1 MAQDASSIALDR
13 FEPTAAGD
21 DLFSVPD
28 PTVRHAFRPA
38 AGLVMSYARS
48 PLHLA
53 RASSS
58 GSDDLGVVVSHQLT
72 THMLL
77 SAEMLR
83 AVKADVDMPFTAS
96 QSGQSPA
103 SLRSPSGAALNDVRL
118 GLRWAGIQQR
128 GALPA
133 AAIGVDVW
141 LPSGSESNFAG
152 AGVVRYGGFV
162 LAGSDFDHV
171 GWRAMIGRRRS
182 DAREGEFGLGSD
194 VVFGSG
200 VVWRS
205 GAWQVGPEVF
215 GSTAVGGGSLA
226 FTARTT
232 GLEAIAGARY
242 RAGPVTVGL
251 AAGPGFF
258 KSAGTPAWRIVVGAQ
273 LALEREAA
281 ATPTA
286 GQSAGRPATPQ
297 DDHSAR
303 DGACSVPTPPMTV
316 VLADR
321 DGDGVP
327 DTADACPDRVGER
340 DGPRAG
346 CPADRDEDGAIDV
359 VDACPEQAG
368 GRSADP
374 GKDGCPPDTD
384 GDGITDSEDACPRER
399 GERDPDPAKSGC
411 PTAVRVT
418 GNQIVVTQNVNF
430 ARGSADLDA
439 ASEPVLMQVAQVLHD
454 HPEIVRIAVDGHTD
468 PRGTDRANLA
478 LSRRRAIAVVRWL
491 VSRGVD
497 ERRLEARGFGARR
510 PVADNKTPEGQAKNR
525 RVEFLI
531 LNRDERGDAAWKDGA
546 AQERP

>member
-83 AVKADVDMPFTAS
+83 VVKADVDMPFTAS
-96 QSGQSPA
+96 QSGQSRA
-103 SLRSPSGAALNDVRL
+103 SIRSPSGAALNDVRL

-141 LPSGSESNFAG
+141 LPSGSDSNFAG

-162 LAGSDFDHV
+162 LAGSDFDHA
-171 GWRAMIGRRRS
+171 GWRVMVGRRRR

-194 VVFGSG
+194 VVFGGG
-200 VVWRS
+200 VAWRS

-215 GSTAVGGGSLA
+215 GSTAVGGGSQA
-226 FTARTT
+226 FTSRTT

-242 RAGPVTVGL
+242 RAGPVVVGL

-258 KSAGTPAWRIVVGAQ
+258 KSAGTPAWRIVTGAQ
-273 LALEREAA
+273 LALEREATVEQSA
-281 ATPTA
+281 RQPTA
-286 GQSAGRPATPQ
+286 PQ
-297 DDHSAR
+297 DDHSAG
-303 DGACSVPTPPMTV
+303 DGVAPAPSPPMAV
-316 VLADR
+316 VPADR
-321 DGDGVP
+321 DGDGVL
-327 DTADACPDRVGER
+327 DVADACPDRSGDR

-346 CPADRDEDGAIDV
+346 CPADRDDDGAIDV

-399 GERDPDPAKSGC
+399 GRRDPEPPKNGC

-430 ARGSADLDA
+430 ARGSADLDP
-439 ASEPVLMQVAQVLHD
+439 ASEPVLAQVEQVLRD

-468 PRGTDRANLA
+468 QRGTDRANLA
-478 LSRRRAIAVVRWL
+478 LSRRRAIAVVHWL
-491 VSRGVD
+491 VSHGVD

-510 PVADNKTPEGQAKNR
+510 PIADNKTREGQAKNR

-531 LNRDERGDAAWKDGA
+531 LKRDERGDAAWKDGA
-546 AQERP
+546 VRERP